1 MTRDRSTLRVL
12 AEQAL
17 PTLAMTL
24 ARGFVIVGTVADKA
38 ADTLVELSEQLQR
51 REDRGAGR

>member
-17 PTLAMTL
+17 PAVTMTL
-24 ARGFVIVGTVADKA
+24 ARAFVIVGTVADKA
-38 ADTLVELSEQLQR
+38 ADTLVELTEDLQR